1 MKVLILEDETLA
13 ADKLEKLL
21 SDTGEDVEVIAR
33 MKSIEAG
40 KEWFAENEHPDLILS
55 DIRLLDGLSFELFK
69 SLDIDKPIIFT
80 TAYDQYAIKAFEV
93 NSVDYLLKPVQ
104 KDKLAAAIQK
114 YRNHTTGDKPDGKDE
129 NSGGYAEL
137 MELLQ
142 AKQKEYK
149 SRFMIR
155 TGQKI
160 VAVPVDKIAYFYSQN
175 KLTYIVA
182 LDGKK
187 YPFDQTLEVVDH
199 QLDPK
204 LFFRVNR
211 QYIVKFESIAEIH
224 PHFKGRMKIN
234 LSPQAD
240 DEIVISAE
248 KTPEFKQWLDQ

>member
-21 SDTGEDVEVIAR
+21 KEIDSDLEVIAR
-33 MKSIEAG
+33 LKSIESG
-40 KEWFAENEHPDLILS
+40 KEWFAENDHPDLILS

-69 SLDIDKPIIFT
+69 TLEIDKPIIFT

-93 NSVDYLLKPVQ
+93 NSVDYLLKPIQ
-104 KDKLAAAIQK
+104 KEKLAAAIVK
-114 YRNHTTGDKPDGKDE
+114 HKNH
-129 NSGGYAEL
+129 NSDSNDNSTQLTAGYAEL

-187 YPFDQTLEVVDH
+187 YPFDQTLEVLDH

-204 LFFRVNR
+204 LFFRANR

-234 LSPQAD
+234 LSPSSEE
-240 DEIVISAE
+240 EIVISAE
-248 KTPEFKQWLDQ
+248 RTPEFKLWLDQ